1 MKKLIVVSVIL
12 FSIGLFVSLFADA
25 EETLKEKRKS
35 AFDEMDSKLTLFFKD
50 ALTGKRIYGG
60 TFTIEG
66 QTGTTD
72 QNGKVSVPFD
82 GFSQMEKVYT
92 GMFRKNGYIT
102 SKVTVRVMAGGIF
115 NSHYSI
121 SPMLQGKLR
130 IIIDWGKAPADLDA
144 HFVKKDLYHI
154 SYRNLKSFED
164 QALLDKDERN
174 GFGPETI
181 TVLKLDENGVY
192 TYFIHDYTN
201 KDKPNSDAL
210 GKSRAHVKVY
220 NENELIYEYFMKGG
234 KGTMWK
240 VFTIDQGVFQEENVI
255 N

>member
-1 MKKLIVVSVIL
+1 MSFKSLTVL
-12 FSIGLFVSLFADA
+12 FFSLFLTMLLLADA
-25 EETLKEKRKS
+25 ETALKEKRKS
-35 AFDEMDSKLTLFFKD
+35 AFDEMDQNLTLFFKD
-50 ALTGKRIYGG
+50 ALTGKGINGG
-60 TFTIEG
+60 VFTIEG
-66 QTGTTD
+66 KTGTTD
-72 QNGKVSVPFD
+72 QAGKVSVPFD

-92 GMFRKNGYIT
+92 GIFKKTGYIT
-102 SKVTVRVMAGGIF
+102 SKVTVKVMAGGVF

-130 IIIDWGKAPADLDA
+130 IIIDWGKEPADLDA

-154 SYRNLKSFED
+154 SYRNMKSYED
-164 QALLDKDERN
+164 QALLDRDERN

-192 TYFIHDYTN
+192 TYFVHDYTN
-201 KDKPNSDAL
+201 REKNNSDAL

-220 NENELIYEYFMKGG
+220 NENELIYEYFIKRG
-234 KGTMWK
+234 KGTKWK
-240 VFTIDQGVFQEENVI
+240 VFTIDRGVFQEENVI

>member
-1 MKKLIVVSVIL
+1 MKFKSLSAFIVLMVLTMSVL
-12 FSIGLFVSLFADA
+12 ADA
-25 EETLKEKRKS
+25 EDVLKEKRKS
-35 AFDEMDSKLTLFFKD
+35 AFDEMDSKLTLYFKD
-50 ALTGKRIYGG
+50 ALTGKGIYGG
-60 TFTIEG
+60 VFTIEG
-66 QTGTTD
+66 KTGTTD
-72 QNGKVSVPFD
+72 QSGKVSLPFD

-92 GMFRKNGYIT
+92 GMFKKNGYIT
-102 SKVTVRVMAGGIF
+102 SKVTIRVMAGGIF

-121 SPMLQGKLR
+121 SPILQGKLR

-154 SYRNLKSFED
+154 SYHNLKSFED
-164 QALLDKDERN
+164 QALLDKDARN

-181 TVLKLDENGVY
+181 TVLKLDETGVY
-192 TYFIHDYTN
+192 TYFVHDYSN
-201 KDKPNSDAL
+201 KDKSNSDAL

-240 VFTIDQGVFQEENVI
+240 VFTIDQGVFQEENVV